1 MAKFPTL
8 EWVQAL
14 SDKLNTDEKYAQ
26 IAHKWEGDL
35 SYQIDAGGNLAESVI
50 CYFDLWHGKCRAANI
65 LAPGQEVDAA
75 LKIISSYENSQ
86 RIVKGELEVLQ
97 ALVTRKLSVHGN
109 MALIMRN
116 VPTVL
121 DFVRCCREVT
131 DSFV

>member
-1 MAKFPTL
+1 MAKFPTP
-8 EWVQAL
+8 EWVQSL
-14 SDKLNTDEKYAQ
+14 SDKLNTDEKYAH

-35 SYQIDAGGNLAESVI
+35 SYQIDAGGSLAESVT
-50 CYFDLWHGKCRAANI
+50 CYFDLWHGKCRAARI
-65 LAPGQEVDAA
+65 LETGEQVDAA
-75 LKIISSYENSQ
+75 LKIIGTYENSK
-86 RIVKGELEVLQ
+86 RIVTGEMDVLQ
-97 ALVTRKLSVHGN
+97 AMVTRKLTVHGN

>member
-8 EWVQAL
+8 EWVQML

-35 SYQIDAGGNLAESVI
+35 SYKIDAGGSLTESVT
-50 CYFDLWHGKCRAANI
+50 CYFDLWHGKCRAARI
-65 LAPGQEVDAA
+65 LEPGEQVDVA
-75 LKIISSYENSQ
+75 LKIVGTYENSK
-86 RIVKGELEVLQ
+86 RIVTGEMDVLQ
-97 ALVTRKLSVHGN
+97 AMVTRKLSVHGN

>member
-14 SDKLNTDEKYAQ
+14 SDKLNLDEKYAQ

-35 SYQIDAGGNLAESVI
+35 SYQIEAGGNLAETVT
-50 CYFDLWHGKCRAANI
+50 CYFDLWHGKCRDASV
-65 LAPGQEVDAA
+65 LAPGQEVNAA
-75 LKIISSYENSQ
+75 LSIIGSYENSQ
-86 RIVKGELEVLQ
+86 RILKGELDVLQ
-97 ALVTRKLSVHGN
+97 ALLTRKLSVHGN